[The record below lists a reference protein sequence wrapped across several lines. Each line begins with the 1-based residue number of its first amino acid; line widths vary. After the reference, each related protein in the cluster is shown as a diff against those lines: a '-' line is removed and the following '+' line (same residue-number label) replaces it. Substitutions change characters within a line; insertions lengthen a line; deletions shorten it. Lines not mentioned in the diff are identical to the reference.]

1 MQLNLLKRLDRIG
14 LNTVWG
20 KLEKAGTCGDSQA
33 TAPAGGGGIT
43 ARRWWQARNSQN
55 KLFKRWRKA
64 GSTRT
69 CVSRQE
75 RSAYGQKFR
84 DSPWYCVCGATWK
97 PSCKTGSRLKS
108 DHTHAGLL
116 PFLLVIGPEP
126 GLISAPQT
134 SFQPCVLGEFT
145 DSHDLPQTSEWESDF
160 YKHPG
165 DSVIKEV
172 WKTLEE
178 IIHRLG
184 DTPAGRVK
192 KP

>member
-84 DSPWYCVCGATWK
+84 DSPRYCVCGATWK

-126 GLISAPQT
+126 GLIRLHFSLVFLGNLQIPMTYPRPLNENLIFT
-134 SFQPCVLGEFT
+134 STQVILWSRKFG
-145 DSHDLPQTSEWESDF
+145 
-160 YKHPG
+160 KH
-165 DSVIKEV
+165 
-172 WKTLEE
+172 
-178 IIHRLG
+178 
-184 DTPAGRVK
+184 
-192 KP
+192 